1 MRITSSVHLKLGLAS
16 AVTREVEVFNKRSR
30 PRAAG
35 TRIACVIAAVV
46 LYVAP
51 AWAQDPLVAA
61 RDLYRAA
68 EYEGALARL
77 NTLRA
82 SARAAGDTKFIEQY
96 RALCLLALGR
106 TTEAERAI
114 EAVVTSS
121 PTYRPTDTEESPR
134 IRAAFSEVRQR
145 VLPQIIQQQ
154 YTDARAAFDRGDST
168 VASAKFQQVLDLL
181 ADADVATVAGQPPLS
196 EIRTLA
202 TEFRDL
208 SAKTTAQKSAA
219 APAAAAPIVREAA
232 PSPAPGSRGPAAS
245 APGVGIYSMQDSD
258 VVPPVVVRESWAA
271 LADVFAVRTGVVTV
285 IINELGDVE
294 TVTMTVPVNPV
305 YDRLAVATAKNWK
318 YRPAT
323 VNGVPVKFRRVVLL
337 DLKTTR

>member
-1 MRITSSVHLKLGLAS
+1 M
-16 AVTREVEVFNKRSR
+16 
-30 PRAAG
+30 
-35 TRIACVIAAVV
+35 IAAVS
-46 LYVAP
+46 LLGYVAP
-51 AWAQDPLVAA
+51 AGAQDPLVAA

-134 IRAAFSEVRQR
+134 IRAAFREVRQR

-154 YTDARAAFDRGDST
+154 YTDARAAFDRGDSI

-181 ADADVATVAGQPPLS
+181 ADADVAAVAGQPPLS

-208 SAKTTAQKSAA
+208 SSKTTAQKSVA
-219 APAAAAPIVREAA
+219 APAAVAPVVREAA
-232 PSPAPGSRGPAAS
+232 PSTPTPGPRGPAAS
-245 APGVGIYSMQDSD
+245 PPGAGIYSMQDSD
-258 VVPPVVVRESWAA
+258 VVAPVVVRESWAA
-271 LADVFAVRTGVVTV
+271 LSDVFAIRTGVVTLL
-285 IINELGDVE
+285 INELGDVDS
-294 TVTMTVPVNPV
+294 VTMTVPVNPV
-305 YDRLAVATAKNWK
+305 YDRLALATAKNWK

>member
-1 MRITSSVHLKLGLAS
+1 MRIKSWVSRKLGRAS
-16 AVTREVEVFNKRSR
+16 ALTRDLERCNTRSQ
-30 PRAAG
+30 PRSAR
-35 TRIACVIAAVV
+35 TRVACVMAAVV
-46 LYVAP
+46 LSVAP
-51 AWAQDPLVAA
+51 AWAQDPLMAA

-114 EAVVTSS
+114 EAVVASS

-134 IRAAFSEVRQR
+134 IRAAFREVRQR

-181 ADADVATVAGQPPLS
+181 TDADVAPVASQPPLS
-196 EIRTLA
+196 EIKTLA

-208 SAKTTAQKSAA
+208 SAKTAAQKSAA
-219 APAAAAPIVREAA
+219 APAAAPLSRETA
-232 PSPAPGSRGPAAS
+232 PSLPAPGPRGPAAPP
-245 APGVGIYSMQDSD
+245 AAAGIYSMQDSN
-258 VVPPVVVRESWAA
+258 VVPPVAVRESWAA
-271 LADVFAVRTGVVTV
+271 LSDVFAIRTGVVTMV
-285 IINELGDVE
+285 INELGDVE

-305 YDRLAVATAKNWK
+305 YDRLAIATAKNWK